1 MHSAKR
7 ITLLWKR
14 DNEYKQSKKEGARS
28 SGKQRGNSKTNSVR
42 VMLVDGQ
49 SSGADNALHARVAVA
64 LFAELI
70 VLSVEPMASLFCN
83 FFFDFWF
90 RAVRLFVIIRVIRKS
105 DSHLSFV
112 RFRKSLVWLQTE

>member
-70 VLSVEPMASLFCN
+70 VLSVEPMASLFCS
-83 FFFDFWF
+83 FFFWF
-90 RAVRLFVIIRVIRKS
+90 LIPCRPIVCNHPRDQKIGLPFIVRPIP
-105 DSHLSFV
+105 
-112 RFRKSLVWLQTE
+112 